1 MYIMHSHTNAVY
13 DVHYFISIPQ
23 IEHSTFHLIKE
34 LISGRGSM
42 QIYYWIPTV
51 RLSKKE
57 GSLSE

>member
-1 MYIMHSHTNAVY
+1 MYIMHSHTNTVY

-42 QIYYWIPTV
+42 QIYY
-51 RLSKKE
+51 
-57 GSLSE
+57 